1 MEPEGF
7 GGSMT
12 EEIKPLVFPLT
23 RKGIT
28 YHLESETEHTRTV
41 RATFEGA
48 TDWLEVFE
56 KRINAAWHRM
66 DKDGNKIDIP
76 ASEAFPGDE
85 AFGKWAWTFPTEA
98 QCQAKAAELDAKVSA
113 RIAFKQSPV
122 SLEASNGYEL
132 VHPSH
137 PATGEA

>member
-1 MEPEGF
+1 MN
-7 GGSMT
+7 

-28 YHLESETEHTRTV
+28 YLLESETEHTRTV
-41 RATFEGA
+41 RATFPGA

-56 KRINAAWHRM
+56 KRINAAREIQGV
-66 DKDGNKIDIP
+66 KIP

-85 AFGKWAWTFPTEA
+85 AFGKWAWTFPTES
-98 QCQAKAAELDAKVSA
+98 QCQAKAAELDAKVTA
-113 RIAFKQSPV
+113 RIAFKQAQA
-122 SLEASNGYEL
+122 SLEAPNDTAP
-132 VHPSH
+132 VPTSH